1 MSARFKVGDLVVR
14 NPEARNE
21 DWPYGDE
28 VCRVVGHYPNL
39 SEIIVVPI
47 SSPPLGHPGVSG
59 WIAERFSPAEGFAAR
74 QARRTDPAT
83 SKAAAKVPRVTLAQ
97 KVLDLLTLYPA
108 GLTAEEIAGRLNA
121 RLNSVTP
128 RFAQLRR
135 LGLVEHGGH
144 LRSGQIVWVLAGKAA
159 V

>member
-14 NPEARNE
+14 NPRARNGY
-21 DWPYGDE
+21 WPYGDE
-28 VCRVVGHYPNL
+28 VCRVVGHYPNHN
-39 SEIIVVPI
+39 EIIVVPV
-47 SSPPLGHPGVSG
+47 SSPLKRHDNSG
-59 WIAERFSPAEGFAAR
+59 WVADRFSHAEGFAAR
-74 QARRTDPAT
+74 QARRNDPAT

-97 KVLDLLTLYPA
+97 KVLDLLARYPA
-108 GLTAEEIAGRLNA
+108 GLTGEEIAGRLDA

-144 LRSGQIVWVLAGKAA
+144 SRSGQIVWVHAGKAA
-159 V
+159 A

>member
-1 MSARFKVGDLVVR
+1 MTVRFKVGDLVVR
-14 NPEARNE
+14 IPEAR
-21 DWPYGDE
+21 DVAGWPYGDA
-28 VCRVVGHYPNL
+28 VCCVVGYYAH
-39 SEIIVVPI
+39 EILVVPI
-47 SSPPLGHPGVSG
+47 SSPPLEHHGDCG
-59 WIAERFSPAEGFAAR
+59 WASSRFSPAEGFADR
-74 QARRTDPAT
+74 QARRNDPAT

-97 KVLDLLTLYPA
+97 KVLDLLALYPA
-108 GLTAEEIAGRLNA
+108 GLTGEEIAGRLDA

-144 LRSGQIVWVLAGKAA
+144 FRSGQIVWVLAGKAA